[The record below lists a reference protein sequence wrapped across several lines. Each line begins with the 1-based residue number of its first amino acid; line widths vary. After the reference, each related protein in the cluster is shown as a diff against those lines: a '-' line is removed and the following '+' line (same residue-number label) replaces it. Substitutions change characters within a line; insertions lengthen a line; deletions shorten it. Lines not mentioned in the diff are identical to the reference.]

1 MALSKFLDPKYDL
14 PFKRVFGTEKNKNI
28 LIHFLNDILGFTGV
42 NTIQEVK
49 FLSTIMDPEI
59 ASDKQ
64 SIVDVLCKDSYGNR
78 YIAEMQLARD
88 KGFEKRAQLYAAKA
102 YSRQSGNY
110 IDFKKVFFIAISNSI
125 LFPTEVEYI
134 STHNIRDI
142 KTNGHY
148 LKDFQFVF
156 IELPKFTKNRV
167 EQLESTVERWCFFF
181 RYAEDTTD
189 ADLKDIAE
197 KSPIIKLAYDELD
210 KFSWEEED
218 LAAYEERVLSVQKE
232 AAIWE
237 QRLDDATEKGR
248 EEGIL
253 IGHEKGRKAEKIEVA
268 KNLLKAGVS
277 IDIIT
282 QTTGLSV
289 NIQIQQLLPGGSQL
303 SRDGWGSFKI
313 TLWST

>member
-1 MALSKFLDPKYDL
+1 MAFSKFLDPKYDL

-42 NTIQEVK
+42 NTIQDVK

-64 SIVDVLCKDSYGNR
+64 SIVDVLCKDSFGNR

-110 IDFKKVFFIAISNSI
+110 IDFKKVFFIAISNST

-156 IELPKFTKNRV
+156 IELPKFAKNKV
-167 EQLESTVERWCFFF
+167 EQLESTIERWCFFF
-181 RYAEDTTD
+181 KYAEDTTD
-189 ADLKDIAE
+189 EDLKDIAE

-237 QRLDDATEKGR
+237 QRLDDATEKG
-248 EEGIL
+248 IQ
-253 IGHEKGRKAEKIEVA
+253 IGHEKGRAEGRQEGREEGEKQAKIAVA
-268 KNLLKAGVS
+268 RNLLKAG
-277 IDIIT
+277 I
-282 QTTGLSV
+282 SV
-289 NIQIQQLLPGGSQL
+289 DFIAESTSLPKAEIKQLQKYPF
-303 SRDGWGSFKI
+303 SRVV
-313 TLWST
+313 

>member
-1 MALSKFLDPKYDL
+1 MALSKFLDPKLDL
-14 PFKRVFGTEKNKNI
+14 TFKKIFGTEKNKNI
-28 LIHFLNDILGFTGV
+28 LIHFLNDILGFAGA
-42 NTIQEVK
+42 NAIQEVE
-49 FLSTIMDPEI
+49 FLSTIMNPEI

-64 SIVDVLCKDSYGNR
+64 SIVDVLCKDSHGNR
-78 YIAEMQLARD
+78 YIAEMQLAKD
-88 KGFEKRAQLYAAKA
+88 KSFEKRAQLYAAKA

-110 IDFKKVFFIAISNSI
+110 VDFKKVFFIAISNST

-134 STHNIRDI
+134 STHNIREI

-189 ADLKDIAE
+189 EDLRKIAE

-210 KFSWEEED
+210 KFHWNEKD
-218 LAAYEERVLSVQKE
+218 LVAYEERVMDLQKE

-237 QRLDDATEKGR
+237 QRLDDARDEGKQ
-248 EEGIL
+248 EGIL
-253 IGHEKGRKAEKIEVA
+253 IGHEKGREEGEKQAKIAVA
-268 KNLLKAGVS
+268 KNSLKAGVS
-277 IDIIT
+277 IDVIAQI
-282 QTTGLSV
+282 TGLSLDE
-289 NIQIQQLLPGGSQL
+289 IQKL
-303 SRDGWGSFKI
+303 RN
-313 TLWST
+313 

>member
-1 MALSKFLDPKYDL
+1 MALSKFLDPKLDL
-14 PFKRVFGTEKNKNI
+14 TFKKIFGTEKNKNI

-42 NTIQEVK
+42 NTIQDVE
-49 FLSTIMDPEI
+49 FLSTIMNPEI

-64 SIVDVLCKDSYGNR
+64 SIVDVLCKDSLGNR

-110 IDFKKVFFIAISNSI
+110 IDFKTVFFIAISNST
-125 LFPTEVEYI
+125 LFPSDVYYI

-156 IELPKFTKNRV
+156 IELPKFTKSKV
-167 EQLESTVERWCFFF
+167 EQLETTVERWCFFF
-181 RYAEDTTD
+181 KYAEETTD
-189 ADLKDIAE
+189 EDLRKIAE

-210 KFSWEEED
+210 KFHWNEKD
-218 LAAYEERVLSVQKE
+218 LVAYEERVMDLQKE
-232 AAIWE
+232 AAILE
-237 QRLDDATEKGR
+237 QKLDDATQKGRQEGRQEGIQIGHEKGR
-248 EEGIL
+248 EEG
-253 IGHEKGRKAEKIEVA
+253 EKQAKIAVA

-277 IDIIT
+277 VDLIAESTGLPQAKIT
-282 QTTGLSV
+282 QLKKEET
-289 NIQIQQLLPGGSQL
+289 
-303 SRDGWGSFKI
+303 F
-313 TLWST
+313 